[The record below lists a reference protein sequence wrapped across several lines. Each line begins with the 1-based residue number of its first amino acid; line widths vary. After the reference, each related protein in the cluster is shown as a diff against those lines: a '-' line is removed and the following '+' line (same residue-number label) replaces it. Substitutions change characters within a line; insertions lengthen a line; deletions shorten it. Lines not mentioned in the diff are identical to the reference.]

1 MRNIFKERREVA
13 PTRKEEIKFAKKE
26 SKESSGL
33 PNVEEGKEIVVP
45 VETREPS
52 SNLKR
57 NQ

>member
-1 MRNIFKERREVA
+1 MK
-13 PTRKEEIKFAKKE
+13 KEEIKIAKKE
-26 SKESSGL
+26 RKESSVSFD
-33 PNVEEGKEIVVP
+33 VEEGKERVVP